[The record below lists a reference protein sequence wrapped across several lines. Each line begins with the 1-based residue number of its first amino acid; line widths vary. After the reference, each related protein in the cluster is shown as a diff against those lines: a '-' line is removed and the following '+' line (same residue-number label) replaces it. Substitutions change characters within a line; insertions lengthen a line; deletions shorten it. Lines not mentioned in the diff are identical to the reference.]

1 MVLSQQQ
8 MLESV
13 QSHNPLNGAVF
24 SDISFGF
31 MPAFKNLDDEQVH
44 LSKDHHGELSVMHLL
59 DGLPESWIKEKDARG
74 AALTLKS
81 EIIAGF
87 LRNAQ
92 FYTLSEIVN
101 DIKDS

>member
-1 MVLSQQQ
+1 MFLSQQQ
-8 MLESV
+8 VLEST
-13 QSHNPLNGAVF
+13 QSHNPLNSTVF

-31 MPAFKNLDDEQVH
+31 MPAFKNLHDEQVR
-44 LSKDHHGELSVMHLL
+44 LSQDHHGELSLMHLF
-59 DGLPESWIKEKDARG
+59 DGLPESWIKEKDEKG

-87 LRNAQ
+87 LRNAE